1 MAMSGVS
8 VDDQC
13 VQMWELLKQRKI
25 KGCNFM
31 LTKDMKKIVVEENTV
46 IGRNPREA
54 TQASWFE
61 SWTQSLPENACRYA
75 IYDVEVGLDLGGGMS
90 TGSRNK
96 LVFCVWAP
104 MTAKIKDKMVTASSK
119 DGLKK
124 KFDGIQVEWQLNS
137 AEELEAS
144 QLIESLMNSPDIK
157 TSGKITHFEGL
168 PVGDW

>member
-13 VQMWELLKQRKI
+13 VQMWQLLKERKI
-25 KGCNFM
+25 KACNFM
-31 LTKDMKKIVVEENTV
+31 LTKDMKKIVVEEGSV
-46 IGRNPREA
+46 IQRHPREQP
-54 TQASWFE
+54 QAQWFE
-61 SWTQSLPENACRYA
+61 QWTSTLPENACRYG
-75 IYDVEVGLDLGGGMS
+75 IYDVEIGIDLGSGMS

-96 LVFCVWAP
+96 LVFIVWAP

-124 KFDGIQVEWQLNS
+124 KFDGIQLEWQLNS
-137 AEELEAS
+137 PEEFEAS
-144 QLIESLMNSPDIK
+144 ALIESLCSSPDIK
-157 TSGKITHFEGL
+157 TSGRISHFEGL